1 MNLGRCW
8 VELPA
13 LAAIQLQP
21 ASQSEPRAPL
31 PFSTDPT
38 RTPQPR
44 NGLAWCAS
52 PGGAIPEQ
60 EGLNSR
66 EVEHPWLCLVWVW
79 WWPEGIRT
87 WPSFFILFFCALAH
101 SRSAPLWFFFYFL
114 FLTPFYFNF
123 EFTSRPSRRI
133 LRVITYWLQTSLISF
148 IFCYVR
154 SRSITATSDIFSPIF
169 RSI

>member
-8 VELPA
+8 VEPPA
-13 LAAIQLQP
+13 LAATQLQP

-66 EVEHPWLCLVWVW
+66 EVEHP
-79 WWPEGIRT
+79 
-87 WPSFFILFFCALAH
+87 
-101 SRSAPLWFFFYFL
+101 
-114 FLTPFYFNF
+114 
-123 EFTSRPSRRI
+123 
-133 LRVITYWLQTSLISF
+133 
-148 IFCYVR
+148 
-154 SRSITATSDIFSPIF
+154 
-169 RSI
+169 